1 MSYTL
6 STTVERP
13 YDETVA
19 EVREALAGQGFGV
32 LTEIDIRATL
42 AAKLGVDVPPQV
54 ILGACRP
61 ELAHRAMEIDPSIAS
76 VLPCNIVVRSVG
88 DAMTIVEAFDPD
100 AMTALAGAGLA
111 EVATEARQRLSAALA
126 ALAGTA
132 TDVPNEGD

>member
-88 DAMTIVEAFDPD
+88 DDTTIVEAFDPD
-100 AMTALAGAGLA
+100 AMTALAGEGLA
-111 EVATEARQRLSAALA
+111 EVAAEARQRLSAALG
-126 ALAGTA
+126 ALT
-132 TDVPNEGD
+132 EEH